1 MKDIWTTLWQLFAVL
16 PKGAKGYYVLYSIF
30 TSLLASLDIVALGLI
45 ASLITPIASGGDPHL
60 PLVGEV
66 SQSQLPW
73 LILLICVLFVT
84 KSLLAIFLHWR
95 ATRRFAKYELEVGN
109 KLFKS
114 YTHSNW
120 ESRSQ
125 LSTAEI
131 TRIVDSSM
139 ANTNL
144 GFILALS
151 QLPNNLVTFLAMFV
165 VLIFAEPMSALVAV
179 VYLGLVSLLMLLVIT
194 KRAKQAGR
202 VNREYAYK
210 VATIMTEMVD
220 ALKEVTLRN
229 KLNEVGEVVSGYR
242 RVATRARANMSFLGI
257 VPRYSL
263 DAALIGG
270 FLIIGGISFLFGGL
284 SAALVSV
291 AMFAA
296 TGFRMIPAMNNVQA
310 SFTNASAN
318 IVYARDIIRELKR
331 AETDQAIQTI
341 DRVEK
346 EYPTSPKVLRLENLS
361 YRYPGTDHDVLKNI
375 NLEIPFGSRVGIVGP
390 SGAGKSTLV
399 DIILGL
405 STPTAGQVVVD
416 GTPIDQIL
424 KQWRSQVGYVP
435 QRVTLFNASIAQN
448 VALTWTDDY
457 EEHRVVDALERAQ
470 LSELIVDRAGGL
482 NERVGERGVSISG
495 GQQQRL
501 GIARALYSNP
511 EVLVFDEATSAL
523 DTGTES
529 RVTQAMDNLAG
540 QVTFITIAHRL
551 STIKEYDMVCYFDHG
566 ELLGAGSFEELQKQV
581 PDFAIQAGLA
591 GLGDTTDE

>member
-424 KQWRSQVGYVP
+424 TQWRSQVGYVP

>member
-405 STPTAGQVVVD
+405 STPTAGQVAVD

-501 GIARALYSNP
+501 GIARALYSDP

>member
-405 STPTAGQVVVD
+405 STPTAGQVAVD

-529 RVTQAMDNLAG
+529 RVTRAMDNLAG

>member
-405 STPTAGQVVVD
+405 STPTAGQVAVD

>member
-501 GIARALYSNP
+501 GIARALYSDP

>member
-1 MKDIWTTLWQLFAVL
+1 MKEIWTTLWQLFAVL
-16 PKGAKGYYVLYSIF
+16 PKGAKGYYVRYSIF
-30 TSLLASLDIVALGLI
+30 TSLLASLDVVALGLI
-45 ASLITPIASGGDPHL
+45 ASLITPIASGGNPSL
-60 PLVGEV
+60 PFFGDV
-66 SQSQLPW
+66 SQQQLPW
-73 LILLICVLFVT
+73 LIILICVLFVL
-84 KSLLAIFLHWR
+84 KSTLAIFLHWR
-95 ATRRFAKYELEVGN
+95 ATRRFARYELEVGN
-109 KLFKS
+109 RLFRA
-114 YTHSNW
+114 YTHSSW
-120 ESRSQ
+120 ETRSQ

-151 QLPNNLVTFLAMFV
+151 QLPNNAVTFLAMFA
-165 VLIFAEPMSALVAV
+165 VLVLTEPLSALVAI
-179 VYLGLVSLLMLLVIT
+179 VYLGLVSLAMLLVIT
-194 KRAKQAGR
+194 RRSKQAGR
-202 VNREYAYK
+202 VNRNTAYK
-210 VATIMTEMVD
+210 VATLMTEMVD

-229 KLNEVGEVVSGYR
+229 KLSEVGEVVSSYR

-270 FLIIGGISFLFGGL
+270 FVIIGGISFAFGGL

-310 SFTNASAN
+310 SFTNSSAN
-318 IVYARDIIRELKR
+318 LVFARDIIRELKR
-331 AETDQAIQTI
+331 AETDHAVQTV
-341 DRVEK
+341 DRLE
-346 EYPTSPKVLRLENLS
+346 PAFPDTPRVLRLENVT
-361 YRYPGTDHDVLKNI
+361 YRYPGSEHDVLKNI

-390 SGAGKSTLV
+390 SGAGKSTLI

-405 STPTAGQVVVD
+405 STPTAGEVNVD
-416 GTPIDQIL
+416 GLPIDEVL

-435 QRVTLFNASIAQN
+435 QRVTLFNGSIAQN
-448 VALTWTDDY
+448 VALTWTDDF
-457 EEHRVVDALERAQ
+457 EEDRVKDVLERAQ
-470 LSELIVDRAGGL
+470 LSELVIDRARGL

-501 GIARALYSNP
+501 GIARALYP
-511 EVLVFDEATSAL
+511 DPKVLVFDEATSAL

-529 RVTQAMDNLAG
+529 RVTKAMDNLAG

-551 STIKEYDMVCYFDHG
+551 STIKEYDLVCYFDQG
-566 ELLGAGSFEELQKQV
+566 ELLGAGSFDELQRQV
-581 PDFAIQAGLA
+581 PDFAVQAGLA
-591 GLGDTTDE
+591 GLGDVSNE